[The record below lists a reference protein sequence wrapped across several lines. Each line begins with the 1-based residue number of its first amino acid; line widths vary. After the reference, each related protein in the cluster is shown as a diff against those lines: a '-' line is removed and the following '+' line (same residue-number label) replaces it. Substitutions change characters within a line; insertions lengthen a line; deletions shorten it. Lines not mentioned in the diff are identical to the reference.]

1 MSQLPA
7 LEHPLDPLS
16 AAELESVIAAARE
29 QWRLDHRHL
38 FAMIQLEEPAKDFVL
53 AWVPGDDTKRAARIT
68 ILDRSTA
75 TVHEGVMGVDGVA
88 RSWKVI
94 EGAKSP
100 VLSTESEAA
109 MAAAKKDARVIEA
122 LAKRGVN
129 DPQTQVHMETWPIGA
144 QIPKYL
150 DDGRRLVWT
159 PMWFKPTPESNMY
172 AHPINGV
179 YAIVD
184 LQNDEVVGVEDN
196 EVTPIPMTPGDYRLS
211 QTGGSVELKSL
222 EIIQKDG
229 ASFDVSGWRID
240 WERWNL
246 RVGWDQREGLVIHD
260 VRFNDNGEERRI
272 AHRMSIAELVIPYGD
287 PSQGTYRKNAFDTG
301 EYGLG
306 NYTNSLTLGCDCLG
320 EIVYLDVALA
330 NPEGEVRTIKNAI
343 CMHEEDFGILWKHV
357 DLDGHVEVRR
367 GRRFVVSSI
376 VTINNY
382 EYGYYWY
389 FYQDGAI
396 EFEAKL
402 TGILLT
408 LSDAPG
414 VDHPSATQLE
424 EGLWAPYHQH
434 TFCARLDLD
443 IDGTQNSVVEV
454 DSVAKPMGPE
464 NPHGGAYVTTQ
475 DVIKSERNS
484 ARLLDLAKSRYW
496 KIVNPNKKNHVGNPV
511 GYKILGN
518 VNCLPLASPDS
529 VIGKRAGF
537 MYNHLWVTQNT
548 AEERYPAGDY
558 PFQHEGGDGL
568 PRWIQQ
574 DRSLENTDV
583 VMWYVFGLNHIPR
596 IEDWPVMP
604 VERLG
609 FTLKPVGFFR
619 RSPAMDVAPNQA
631 KCCSGHGAGGCNCG
645 HDNALV
651 ELPQVTSGGC
661 GSDCKC
667 EN

>member
-1 MSQLPA
+1 MTATNLYA
-7 LEHPLDPLS
+7 HPLDPLS
-16 AAELESVIAAARE
+16 AQELSDVVRHARSAWNLTE
-29 QWRLDHRHL
+29 RHL
-38 FAMIQLEEPAKDFVL
+38 VAMCQLNEPDKSDVL
-53 AWVPGDDTKRAARIT
+53 SWKSGDGLVRAARIA
-68 ILDRSTA
+68 ILDRASA
-75 TVHEGVMGVDGVA
+75 EVHEGVITTTG
-88 RSWKVI
+88 KVLRWELI

-109 MAAAKKDARVIEA
+109 MAATKADPRIREA
-122 LAKRGVN
+122 LIRRGVK
-129 DPQTQVHMETWPIGA
+129 DPDTQVHLETWPIGA

-159 PMWFKPTPESNMY
+159 PMWFKPTPETNMY
-172 AHPINGV
+172 AHPINGL

-184 LQNDEVVGVEDN
+184 LQTEEVVGIEDDT
-196 EVTPIPMTPGDYRLS
+196 ETPIPMTPGDYRLS
-211 QTGGSVELKSL
+211 QTGGQVALNDL
-222 EIIQKDG
+222 QIIQKDG
-229 ASFDVSGWRID
+229 ASCKVEGWKVL
-240 WERWNL
+240 WERWNF

-260 VRFNDNGEERRI
+260 VRFDDNGNERRI
-272 AHRMSIAELVIPYGD
+272 GYRLSIAELVIPYGD

-320 EIVYLDVALA
+320 EIIYLDVSLVT
-330 NPEGEVRTIKNAI
+330 PEGNVKEIKNAI

-357 DLDGHVEVRR
+357 DIDGHVEVRR

-389 FYQDGAI
+389 FYQDGSV

-414 VDHPSATQLE
+414 VPHPSATQLE

-443 IDGTQNSVVEV
+443 IDGTENTVIEV
-454 DSVAKPMGPE
+454 DSVATPMGPE
-464 NPHGGAYVTTQ
+464 NPHGGAYITTQ
-475 DVIKSERNS
+475 DVIKTESNA
-484 ARLLDLAKSRYW
+484 ARLLDLGKSRYW
-496 KIVNPNKKNHVGNPV
+496 KVINPNKKNHVGQPV

-537 MYNHLWVTQNT
+537 MYKHLWVTQNKS
-548 AEERYPAGDY
+548 EERYPAGDY

-568 PRWIQQ
+568 PRWSNAN
-574 DRSLENTDV
+574 RSLENQDV

-596 IEDWPVMP
+596 LEDWPVMP

-609 FTLKPVGFFR
+609 FTLKPVGFFK
-619 RSPAMDVAPNQA
+619 RSPAMDVAPSMATCLRCNGDANQP
-631 KCCSGHGAGGCNCG
+631 CTCN
-645 HDNALV
+645 H
-651 ELPQVTSGGC
+651 
-661 GSDCKC
+661 
-667 EN
+667 

>member
-1 MSQLPA
+1 MSSA
-7 LEHPLDPLS
+7 HPLDPFS
-16 AAELESVIAAARE
+16 HDELERIVSHSRAA
-29 QWRLDHRHL
+29 WGLNHRHL
-38 FAMIQLEEPAKDFVL
+38 FAMIQLEEPAKSDVL
-53 AWVPGDDTKRAARIT
+53 AFTPGDSFERAARVT
-68 ILDRSTA
+68 VLDRST
-75 TVHEGVMGVDGVA
+75 TLVYEGVITTSGSV
-88 RSWKVI
+88 RSWREI

-100 VLSTESEAA
+100 VLSTESDEAI
-109 MAAAKKDARVIEA
+109 AAAKADSRVIAA
-122 LAKRGVN
+122 LEKRGITDVSS
-129 DPQTQVHMETWPIGA
+129 VLMETWPIGA

-159 PMWFKPTPESNMY
+159 PMWWRPDPEANPY

-179 YAIVD
+179 YAIID
-184 LQNDEVVGVEDN
+184 LQTCEVVGLEDDN
-196 EVTPIPMTPGDYRLS
+196 VTAIPQTRGDYRLS
-211 QTGGSVELKSL
+211 QTGGNIELKSL
-222 EIIQKDG
+222 DIVQKDG
-229 ASFDVSGWRID
+229 PSFSVDGWKID
-240 WERWNL
+240 WERWSL

-260 VRFNDNGEERRI
+260 VRFNDNGDVRRI
-272 AHRMSIAELVIPYGD
+272 GHRMSIAELVIPYGD

-330 NPEGEVRTIKNAI
+330 NPEGVVRTIKNAI

-357 DLDGHVEVRR
+357 DMDGHVEVRR

-408 LSDAPG
+408 LSDEPG
-414 VDHPSATQLE
+414 VAHPSATQLE

-443 IDGTQNSVVEV
+443 IDGTENSVIEV
-454 DSVAKPMGPE
+454 DSVAREMGPE
-464 NPHGGAYVTTQ
+464 NPHGGAYVTTN
-475 DVIKSERNS
+475 DVIAKES
-484 ARLLDLAKSRYW
+484 AASRLLDLGKSRYW
-496 KIVNPNKKNHVGNPV
+496 KIVNPNKKNHVGQPV

-537 MYNHLWVTQNT
+537 MYKHLWVTQNT

-568 PRWIQQ
+568 PRWIKQ

-619 RSPAMDVAPNQA
+619 RSPAIDVAPNEA
-631 KCCSGHGAGGCNCG
+631 KCHCNGDSCNCG
-645 HDNALV
+645 
-651 ELPQVTSGGC
+651 PGC
-661 GSDCKC
+661 GCK
-667 EN
+667 

>member
-1 MSQLPA
+1 MPA
-7 LEHPLDPLS
+7 LKSLQHPLDPLS
-16 AAELESVIAAARE
+16 AAELALVIEHARPA
-29 QWRLDHRHL
+29 WNLTDRHL
-38 FAMIQLEEPAKDFVL
+38 VAMCQLQEPPKSEVL
-53 AWVPGDDTKRAARIT
+53 AWKAGDAIERAARIT
-68 ILDRSTA
+68 ILDRATA
-75 TVHEGVMGVDGVA
+75 EVYEGVITTTGKVH
-88 RSWKVI
+88 SWNLI

-109 MAAAKKDARVIEA
+109 MAATKADPRIREA
-122 LAKRGVN
+122 LVRRGVS
-129 DPQTQVHMETWPIGA
+129 DPDTQVHLETWPIGA
-144 QIPKYL
+144 QIPEYL
-150 DDGRRLVWT
+150 NDGRRLVWT

-172 AHPINGV
+172 AHPINGL

-184 LQNDEVVGVEDN
+184 LQTSEVVGVEDG

-211 QTGGSVELKSL
+211 QTGGQVELKDL
-222 EIIQKDG
+222 QIIQKDG
-229 ASFDVSGWRID
+229 ASCSIEGWKIN
-240 WERWNL
+240 WERWNF

-260 VRFNDNGEERRI
+260 VRFDDNGVERRI
-272 AHRMSIAELVIPYGD
+272 GYRLSIAELVIPYGD

-320 EIVYLDVALA
+320 EIIYLDVALVT
-330 NPEGEVRTIKNAI
+330 PEGKVREIKNAI

-357 DLDGHVEVRR
+357 DIDGHVEVRR

-389 FYQDGAI
+389 FYQDGSV

-414 VDHPSATQLE
+414 VPHPSATQLE

-443 IDGTQNSVVEV
+443 IDGGTNTVIEV
-454 DSVAKPMGPE
+454 DSVATPMGPD
-464 NPHGGAYVTTQ
+464 NPHGGAYITTQ
-475 DVIKSERNS
+475 DVIKSES
-484 ARLLDLAKSRYW
+484 AAARLLDLGKSRYW
-496 KIVNPNKKNHVGNPV
+496 KIVNPNKKNHVGQPV
-511 GYKILGN
+511 GFKILGN
-518 VNCLPLASPDS
+518 VNCLPLADPNS

-537 MYNHLWVTQNT
+537 MYKHLWVTKNSE
-548 AEERYPAGDY
+548 AERYPAGDY

-568 PRWIQQ
+568 PRWSKA
-574 DRSLENTDV
+574 DRSLENEDV

-609 FTLKPVGFFR
+609 FILKPVGFFK
-619 RSPAMDVAPNQA
+619 RSPAMDVAPS
-631 KCCSGHGAGGCNCG
+631 KPTCLRCNGDQSQPCTCN
-645 HDNALV
+645 H
-651 ELPQVTSGGC
+651 
-661 GSDCKC
+661 
-667 EN
+667 

>member
-1 MSQLPA
+1 MSSA
-7 LEHPLDPLS
+7 HPLDPFTHE
-16 AAELESVIAAARE
+16 ELELIVSNSRAA
-29 QWRLDHRHL
+29 WGLNHRHL
-38 FAMIQLEEPAKDFVL
+38 FAMIQLEEPAKSDVL
-53 AWVPGDDTKRAARIT
+53 AWTPGVSFERAARVT
-68 ILDRSTA
+68 VLDRST
-75 TVHEGVMGVDGVA
+75 TLVYEGVITTSGSV
-88 RSWKVI
+88 RSWREI

-100 VLSTESEAA
+100 VLSTESDEAI
-109 MAAAKKDARVIEA
+109 AAAKADSRVIAA
-122 LAKRGVN
+122 LEKRGITDVN
-129 DPQTQVHMETWPIGA
+129 SVLMETWPIGA

-159 PMWFKPTPESNMY
+159 PMWWRPDPEANPY

-179 YAIVD
+179 YAIID
-184 LQNDEVVGVEDN
+184 LQTCEVVGLEDDN
-196 EVTPIPMTPGDYRLS
+196 VTAIPQTRGDYRLS
-211 QTGGSVELKSL
+211 QTGGNVELKSL
-222 EIIQKDG
+222 DIVQKDG
-229 ASFDVSGWRID
+229 PSFSVDGWKID
-240 WERWNL
+240 WERWSL

-260 VRFNDNGEERRI
+260 VRFNDNGNVRRI
-272 AHRMSIAELVIPYGD
+272 GHRMSIAELVIPYGD

-330 NPEGEVRTIKNAI
+330 NPQGVVRTIKNAI

-357 DLDGHVEVRR
+357 DMDGHVEVRR

-408 LSDAPG
+408 LSDEPG
-414 VDHPSATQLE
+414 VPHPSATQIE

-443 IDGTQNSVVEV
+443 IDGTENTVIEV
-454 DSVAKPMGPE
+454 DSVAREMGPE
-464 NPHGGAYVTTQ
+464 NPHGGAYVTTN
-475 DVIKSERNS
+475 DVIAKENTAS
-484 ARLLDLAKSRYW
+484 RLLDLGKSRYW
-496 KIVNPNKKNHVGNPV
+496 KIVNPNKKNHVGQPV

-537 MYNHLWVTQNT
+537 MYKHLWVTQNT

-568 PRWIQQ
+568 PRWMKQ

-619 RSPAMDVAPNQA
+619 RSPAIDVAPNEA
-631 KCCSGHGAGGCNCG
+631 KCHCNSDACNCG
-645 HDNALV
+645 PNC
-651 ELPQVTSGGC
+651 S
-661 GSDCKC
+661 CK
-667 EN
+667 

>member
-1 MSQLPA
+1 MVA
-7 LEHPLDPLS
+7 VLEVSHPLDPLS
-16 AAELESVIAAARE
+16 AAELETVIAAAKST
-29 QWRLDHRHL
+29 WSLDHRHL
-38 FAMIQLEEPAKDFVL
+38 FAMIQLEEPSKDYVL
-53 AWVPGDDTKRAARIT
+53 SWKPGQDLKRAARIT
-68 ILDRSTA
+68 VLDRSTA
-75 TVHEGVMGVDGVA
+75 AVHEGVMQTDGVA
-88 RSWKVI
+88 RSWKLI

-109 MAAAKKDARVIEA
+109 MAAARKDPRVIEA
-122 LAKRGVN
+122 LAKRGIT
-129 DPQTQVHMETWPIGA
+129 DTETQVHMETWPIGA
-144 QIPKYL
+144 QIPEYL
-150 DDGRRLVWT
+150 NDGRRLIWT
-159 PMWFKPTPESNMY
+159 PMWFKPTPITNMY

-184 LQNDEVVGVEDN
+184 LQTEEVVGVEDN
-196 EVTPIPMTPGDYRLS
+196 DVTPIPMTNGDYRLE
-211 QTGGSVELKSL
+211 QTGGGVELKSL
-222 EIIQKDG
+222 EIVQKDG
-229 ASFDVSGWRID
+229 ASFDVNGWRID

-272 AHRMSIAELVIPYGD
+272 GYRMSIAELVIPYGD

-320 EIVYLDVALA
+320 EIYYLDVAIA
-330 NPEGEVRTIKNAI
+330 SPEGEVRTIKNAI

-367 GRRFVVSSI
+367 SRRFVVSSI

-389 FYQDGAI
+389 FYQDGVI

-414 VDHPSATQLE
+414 VPHPSATQLE

-443 IDGTQNSVVEV
+443 IDGTDNTVVEV

-464 NPHGGAYVTTQ
+464 NPHGGAYVTNN
-475 DVIKSERNS
+475 DVLKNETDS
-484 ARLLDLAKSRYW
+484 ARLLDLGKSRYW
-496 KIVNPNKKNHVGNPV
+496 KIQNPNKKNHVGNPV
-511 GYKILGN
+511 AYKILGN

-537 MYNHLWVTQNT
+537 MYKHLWVTQNS
-548 AEERYPAGDY
+548 ADERYPAGDY
-558 PFQHEGGDGL
+558 PFQHDGGDGL
-568 PRWIQQ
+568 PRWVQQ
-574 DRSLENTDV
+574 NRSLENTDV

-609 FTLKPVGFFR
+609 FMLKPVGFFR
-619 RSPAMDVAPNQA
+619 RSPGIDVAPNPA
-631 KCCSGHGAGGCNCG
+631 VCHCSPGSCNCG
-645 HDNALV
+645 PMCA
-651 ELPQVTSGGC
+651 
-661 GSDCKC
+661 CKQ
-667 EN
+667 

>member
-1 MSQLPA
+1 MATVQTHA
-7 LEHPLDPLS
+7 HPLDPLS
-16 AAELESVIAAARE
+16 ANELREVVAHARAA
-29 QWRLDHRHL
+29 WNLDTRHL
-38 FAMIQLEEPAKDFVL
+38 VAMCQLHEPSKQDVL
-53 AWVPGDDTKRAARIT
+53 SWKQGDPLERAARIT

-75 TVHEGVMGVDGVA
+75 SVHEGVITTDGKV
-88 RSWKVI
+88 RSWELI

-109 MAAAKKDARVIEA
+109 MAAAKRHPQIREA
-122 LAKRGVN
+122 LLRRGVT
-129 DPQTQVHMETWPIGA
+129 DPDTQVHLETWPIGA
-144 QIPKYL
+144 QIPEYL
-150 DDGRRLVWT
+150 NDGRRLVWT
-159 PMWFKPTPESNMY
+159 PMWFKPTPEANMY
-172 AHPINGV
+172 AHPINGL

-184 LQNDEVVGVEDN
+184 LQTEEVVGVEDN
-196 EVTPIPMTPGDYRLS
+196 DATPIPMTPGDYRLS
-211 QTGGSVELKSL
+211 QTGGHVELKDL
-222 EIIQKDG
+222 QIHQKDG
-229 ASFDVSGWRID
+229 ASCTVEGWKID
-240 WERWNL
+240 WERWNF

-272 AHRMSIAELVIPYGD
+272 GYRMSIAELVIPYGD

-320 EIVYLDVALA
+320 EIIYLDVALVT
-330 NPEGEVRTIKNAI
+330 PEGNIREIKNAI

-357 DLDGHVEVRR
+357 DIDGHVEVRR

-382 EYGYYWY
+382 EYGYFWY
-389 FYQDGAI
+389 FYQDGSV

-414 VDHPSATQLE
+414 VPHPSATQLE

-443 IDGTQNSVVEV
+443 IDGQQNTVIEV
-454 DSVAKPMGPE
+454 DSVATPMGPE

-475 DVIKSERNS
+475 DVIKSESVASRI
-484 ARLLDLAKSRYW
+484 LDLGKSRYW
-496 KIVNPNKKNHVGNPV
+496 KIVNPNKKNHVGQPV
-511 GYKILGN
+511 GYKIVGN
-518 VNCLPLASPDS
+518 MNCLPLASPES
-529 VIGKRAGF
+529 VIGKRAAF
-537 MYNHLWVTQNT
+537 MYKHLWVTQNNE
-548 AEERYPAGDY
+548 AERYPAGDY
-558 PFQHEGGDGL
+558 PFQHDGGDGL
-568 PRWIQQ
+568 PRWSKA

-583 VMWYVFGLNHIPR
+583 VMWYVFGMNHIPR

-609 FTLKPVGFFR
+609 FTLKPIGFFK
-619 RSPAMDVAPNQA
+619 RSPAIDVAPSMASCLRCN
-631 KCCSGHGAGGCNCG
+631 GHPDAPCTCN
-645 HDNALV
+645 H
-651 ELPQVTSGGC
+651 
-661 GSDCKC
+661 
-667 EN
+667 